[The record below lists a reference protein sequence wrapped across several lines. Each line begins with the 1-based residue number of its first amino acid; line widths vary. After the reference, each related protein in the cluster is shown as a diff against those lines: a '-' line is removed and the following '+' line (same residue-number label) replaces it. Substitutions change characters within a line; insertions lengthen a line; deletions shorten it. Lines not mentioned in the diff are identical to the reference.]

1 MIDVAILV
9 GGKGSRLNKIT
20 KKTPKPLIKIDKKKF
35 LDHLL
40 IKLARYKFKNIYLLC
55 SYKKNLFYKFYN
67 NKRIHKSIIKCIDE
81 GKPKGT
87 GGALYK
93 IKNKISRKF
102 IVLNGDTF
110 FNINYQN
117 LISTNLKN
125 NYTCIAIIKTK
136 SFKYN
141 KKVTNLKISK
151 SGALNFSKRKTNLM
165 NGGIYLFNKKIFRFI
180 KKGNLS
186 LENDIF
192 NQIINKKKAMGIIF
206 KEKFID
212 IGTPKKLSFI
222 KKNSNYLKNKAVFL
236 DRDGV
241 INKELGYIL
250 SYKKFKFL
258 KGVKKAIKYINNK
271 NYLVIVIT
279 NQAAV
284 GKSLLNEKKLLN
296 IHKKMEHSLWNFNRS
311 HIDDIFYSP
320 YYKNS
325 NIKRFRKNKYDRK
338 PNPGMIFKAIKK
350 WNIDKNNS
358 FFIGDKISDKL
369 AASKVKIKFYY
380 KKNVPLYDQIKKII

>member
-20 KKTPKPLIKIDKKKF
+20 KKVPKPLIKINKKKF

-40 IKLARYKFKNIYLLC
+40 INLAKYKFRNIYLLC
-55 SYKKNLFYKFYN
+55 SYKKHIFYKYYN
-67 NKRIHKSIIKCIDE
+67 NKKIHKSVIKCIDE
-81 GKPKGT
+81 GTPKGT

-93 IKNKISRKF
+93 IKNKVSRKF

-110 FNINYQN
+110 FNINYEN
-117 LISTNLKN
+117 LINTDLKN
-125 NYTCIAIIKTK
+125 FYTCIALIKTK
-136 SFKYN
+136 LFKYN
-141 KKVTNLKISK
+141 KKMSNLNISK
-151 SGALNFSKRKTNLM
+151 NGTLNFSEKKTDLM
-165 NGGIYLFNKKIFRFI
+165 NGGVYLFSKKIFRFI
-180 KKGNLS
+180 NKRNLS

-192 NQIINKKKAMGIIF
+192 NKIINKKKAKGIIF
-206 KEKFID
+206 NENFID

-241 INKELGYIL
+241 INRESGYIL

-258 KGVKKAIKYINNK
+258 QGVKKAIKYINDR
-271 NYLVIVIT
+271 NYLAIIIT
-279 NQAAV
+279 NQASL
-284 GKSLLNEKKLLN
+284 GKSLLNEKKLFN
-296 IHKKMEHSLWNFNRS
+296 IHKKMQHSLWHFNKS

-320 YYKNS
+320 YYKDSTIN
-325 NIKRFRKNKYDRK
+325 KFRINKFDRK

-350 WNIDKNNS
+350 WNIDKKNS
-358 FFIGDKISDKL
+358 FFIGDKKSDKL
-369 AASKVKIKFYY
+369 AASRAKIKFYY
-380 KKNVPLYDQIKKII
+380 KKNMSFYHQIKKII

>member
-117 LISTNLKN
+117 LINTNLKN